1 MILNYKN
8 DIMAECLLSSTAI
21 YTKVFCSLI
30 NTDEMLSFIYK
41 RYGFWLTFS
50 VSSF

>member
-1 MILNYKN
+1 MLQKTANKLYKQMILNYKN

-30 NTDEMLSFIYK
+30 NTD
-41 RYGFWLTFS
+41 
-50 VSSF
+50 